1 VRALPYFVFLSLFF
15 HLTAL
20 LLLLNT
26 NKVTF
31 PEVFEASI
39 IFEER
44 KQIVSP
50 SENKESPPEETKNI
64 SDHDSSA
71 KKEIIKRSDEPNR
84 ILPSP
89 PGQASRPDPRFS
101 ASSADADDR
110 PSRPDPRSSSP
121 DSQKLSTLKLSQES
135 LLKSLITD
143 QKPNLSAGVQD
154 YLPSVS
160 DGEITML
167 NAKADKFATF
177 VRRVAEQVFAQ
188 IKGGGFLG
196 LSIAELQK
204 IEGNVRFRAVLSPK
218 GELLR
223 IESIFSSGV
232 SSFDNVVKRAVEKGA
247 LDPNPPSAAA
257 GTDGNFYFLFESRA
271 RGWIEESSRGRNERR
286 WLLLSTGLE

>member
-1 VRALPYFVFLSLFF
+1 MRALPYFVFLSIFL

-26 NKVTF
+26 NKVTQLK
-31 PEVFEASI
+31 VFEANI
-39 IFEER
+39 IVEER

-50 SENKESPPEETKNI
+50 SENKETPPNETKNI

-71 KKEIIKRSDEPNR
+71 IKEMIKRSDSSKTSRSESKIPH
-84 ILPSP
+84 PSK
-89 PGQASRPDPRFS
+89 DL
-101 ASSADADDR
+101 SSAQSDEAKIGL
-110 PSRPDPRSSSP
+110 SNT
-121 DSQKLSTLKLSQES
+121 QKLSTLKLSQES

-204 IEGNVRFRAVLSPK
+204 IKKAVRFRAVLSPK

-223 IESIFSSGV
+223 VESIFTSGV
-232 SSFDNVVKRAVEKGA
+232 SSFDTVVRRAVEKGA

-257 GTDGNFYFLFESRA
+257 GTDGNFYFLFESEA
-271 RGWIEESSRGRNERR
+271 KGWIEESSRGRNERR
-286 WLLLSTGLE
+286 WLILSTGLE